1 MAVTVPRAE
10 VERRLA
16 LTDRALPAALTVFFV
31 VAATL
36 PWPGS
41 LVGTVGAAIAL
52 CAQAR
57 PRTRRTTRP
66 AVVFAAVAVGMLL
79 ATLVPLVLNP
89 VGAHGVRLIA
99 QFGALAVIAVGF
111 CLAPRSDRLLGSV
124 WLGVTAGAALAALA
138 ALVAVTAFG
147 VRRAAGI
154 GGQAIAFGDLA
165 LLMGAL
171 SVALGRFADRA
182 PLTLPPR
189 VAAVAPAVG
198 AMSGA
203 LASALSGARGGWLA
217 APVMAMVLVAQR
229 RRGGGAGLAPV
240 ALLAGGAVVV
250 AVAFGGG
257 MPVERLADAREDVA
271 DYLSADDDPE
281 ATATTIGARFEA
293 WRSAGDAFTSAPL
306 LGVGWG
312 NLQEHF
318 RDDVARGDRDPRI
331 EEFVHAH
338 QQLLGALASGGVLSG
353 VAMIALLAAPA
364 HHFRRAWRSPDE
376 RDQAIGAAGLLVVT
390 GFAVFGLT
398 EGIMENL
405 APVTFYGVVVG
416 ALSSQIAIGRR
427 PDGRSRR
434 DARRVTVPAAAGRD
448 GVGRRRD

>member
-1 MAVTVPRAE
+1 MAVTAPRAE

-16 LTDRALPAALTVFFV
+16 LTDRALPASLTVFFV
-31 VAATL
+31 TAATL

-41 LVGTVGAAIAL
+41 LVGTVGAAAAL
-52 CAQAR
+52 CAQAH

-66 AVVFAAVAVGMLL
+66 AVVFATAAVGMLL
-79 ATLVPLVLNP
+79 ATLVPLVLHP

-99 QFGALAVIAVGF
+99 QFAVLAVIAVVF

-124 WLGVTAGAALAALA
+124 WLGVTTGAVLAALV

-147 VRRAAGI
+147 VPRAAGI
-154 GGQAIAFGDLA
+154 GAQAIAFGDLA

-171 SVALGRFADRA
+171 SVALARFADRA
-182 PLTLPPR
+182 PLPLPPR
-189 VAAVAPAVG
+189 MAAVAPAVG

-217 APVMAMVLVAQR
+217 APVMVVVLVAQR
-229 RRGGGAGLAPV
+229 RRAGRGRLTQV
-240 ALLAGGAVVV
+240 AVLAGAAAVAAVV
-250 AVAFGGG
+250 FGGG
-257 MPVERLADAREDVA
+257 MPIERLADARENVVQ
-271 DYLSADDDPE
+271 YLRADDDPE

-293 WRSAGDAFTSAPL
+293 WRSAGDAFTSSPL

-318 RDDVARGDRDPRI
+318 RDDVVRGDRDPRI

-353 VAMIALLAAPA
+353 AAMVALLAAPA
-364 HHFRRAWRSPDE
+364 HQFRRAWRSADE
-376 RDQAIGAAGLLVVT
+376 RDQAIGAAGLLVVA

-416 ALSSQIAIGRR
+416 ALSSQIAAGRR
-427 PDGRSRR
+427 PDDRR
-434 DARRVTVPAAAGRD
+434 QAAGRRVPMAVVAGRD
-448 GVGRRRD
+448 AVGRRD